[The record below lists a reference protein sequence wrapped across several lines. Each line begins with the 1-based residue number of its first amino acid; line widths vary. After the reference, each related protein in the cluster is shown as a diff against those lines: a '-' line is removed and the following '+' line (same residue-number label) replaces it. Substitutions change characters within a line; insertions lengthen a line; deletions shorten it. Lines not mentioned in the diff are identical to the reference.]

1 MEIIPLHW
9 DSDFFGL
16 RIAKAVVASK
26 EDIAALSRQESDLQS
41 HFDLI
46 YLFSEPGLDI
56 PFDGARLVD
65 SKAVF
70 SANGLSQSAA
80 CPAVV
85 RWESQETSESL
96 VSLALVSGKYSR
108 FKTDPQF
115 PAGSYERLYTRWIEQ
130 SVNGSIATDVFC
142 YMVEDCPR
150 GLLTLDR
157 HDEKNVIG
165 LVAVDENCQHQG
177 IGTALVKHAIS
188 YVHKQQGNRLRVAT
202 QLDNGP
208 ACRLYSRCGFSLE
221 SVTKIWHWWL

>member
-1 MEIIPLHW
+1 MEIILLPW
-9 DSDFFGL
+9 DSEFFRM
-16 RIAKAVVASK
+16 RIAKASVASRK
-26 EDIAALSRQESDLQS
+26 DIAALSRQERDLRN

-70 SANGLSQSAA
+70 SATDLSQSEA

-85 RWESQETSESL
+85 RWESQEASDSL
-96 VSLALVSGKYSR
+96 VSLALISGKYSR
-108 FKTDPQF
+108 FKTDPRF

-142 YMVEDCPR
+142 YMKEGCPR

-157 HDEKNVIG
+157 RDEKNVIG

-177 IGTALVKHAIS
+177 IGAALIKHTVT
-188 YVHKQQGNRLRVAT
+188 YVHKHQGNRLSVAT
-202 QLDNGP
+202 QLDNEP

>member
-26 EDIAALSRQESDLQS
+26 EDIATLSRQESDLQS

-56 PFDGARLVD
+56 PLDGARLVD

-70 SANGLSQSAA
+70 SVTDLRQSEA
-80 CPAVV
+80 CPAVA
-85 RWESQETSESL
+85 RWESHETSDSL

-130 SVNGSIATDVFC
+130 SVIGGIATDVFC
-142 YMVEDCPR
+142 YMKENRPR

-157 HDEKNVIG
+157 RDDKNVIG
-165 LVAVDENCQHQG
+165 LVAVDENSQHQG
-177 IGTALVKHAIS
+177 IGTALIKHAMT
-188 YVHKQQGNRLRVAT
+188 YVHKHQGNRLSVAT
-202 QLDNGP
+202 QLGNEP
-208 ACRLYSRCGFSLE
+208 ACRLYSRCGFSLV
-221 SVTKIWHWWL
+221 SVTIIRHWWL